1 MGNLLKNLTSKA
13 EESGL
18 SKKLI
23 IEFDTLHYAAVQ
35 TKKIPDTSPVT
46 GDLTLKFD
54 LDHATPATGA
64 AYYHNTFEYDENINW
79 VALPVQTTTVYVND
93 HGDEDSDSTQTA
105 KPKK

>member
-1 MGNLLKNLTSKA
+1 MGNLLENLTSKI

-54 LDHATPATGA
+54 LDHAKPAVGSN
-64 AYYHNTFEYDENINW
+64 YYHNTFEYDENINW
-79 VALPVQTTTVYVND
+79 NVYSEQKTTVYVKD
-93 HGDEDSDSTQTA
+93 GGDEEHDITSAT
-105 KPKK
+105 KPH

>member
-1 MGNLLKNLTSKA
+1 MGNLLQNLTSKA

-35 TKKIPDTSPVT
+35 TKKIPDTNPVT

-54 LDHATPATGA
+54 LDHAQPAVGSN
-64 AYYHNTFEYDENINW
+64 YYHNTFEYDENINW
-79 VALPVQTTTVYVND
+79 VTLPVQKTTVYVND
-93 HGDEDSDSTQTA
+93 GGDEEHDITSTT
-105 KPKK
+105 KPHS